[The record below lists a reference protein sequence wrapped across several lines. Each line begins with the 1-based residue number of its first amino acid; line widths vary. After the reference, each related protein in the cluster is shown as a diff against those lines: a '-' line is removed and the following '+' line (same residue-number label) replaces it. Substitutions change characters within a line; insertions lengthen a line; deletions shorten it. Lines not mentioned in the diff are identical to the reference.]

1 MKIEV
6 LGAGCARCK
15 KVEEQI
21 RKTVAKL
28 GAPAEVVHIDD
39 FQEIA
44 RRGVMMIPAVFV
56 DGVKK
61 SEGQIPNEAQI
72 ISWLQ

>member
-1 MKIEV
+1 LKIEV

-28 GAPAEVVHIDD
+28 GVPAEVVHVND
-39 FQEIA
+39 FKEFAQ
-44 RRGVMMIPAVFV
+44 RGVMMTPAVFV

-72 ISWLQ
+72 TSWLR